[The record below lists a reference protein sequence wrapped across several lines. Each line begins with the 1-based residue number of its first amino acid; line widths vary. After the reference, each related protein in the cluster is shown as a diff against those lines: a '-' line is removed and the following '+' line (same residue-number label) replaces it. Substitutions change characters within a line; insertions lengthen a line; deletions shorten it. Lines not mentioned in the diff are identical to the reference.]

1 MVFPNFKKIKKTD
14 IRWVAEHAGRA
25 EKSGLLGIDFGE
37 DDATVDS
44 DYLPVEPGP
53 HHSQLRERISPM
65 GCTGAKGASVVRTV
79 AS

>member
-1 MVFPNFKKIKKTD
+1 
-14 IRWVAEHAGRA
+14 
-25 EKSGLLGIDFGE
+25 LGIDFGE

-44 DYLPVEPGP
+44 GYLPVEPGP
-53 HHSQLRERISPM
+53 HHSPLRERISPM